1 MLLTV
6 GLPLRIGM
14 TDSGLVSVAADGG
27 TAVKIESR
35 PSSLEWVTGFRGVGF
50 EVGGTFVGRFDGV
63 CFLFG
68 F

>member
-50 EVGGTFVGRFDGV
+50 EVGGKFVGRFDGV